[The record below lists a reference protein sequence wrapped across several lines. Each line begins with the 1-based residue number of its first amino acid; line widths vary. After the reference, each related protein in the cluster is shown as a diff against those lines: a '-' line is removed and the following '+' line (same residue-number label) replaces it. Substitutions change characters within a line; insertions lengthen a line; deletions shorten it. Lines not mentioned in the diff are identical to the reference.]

1 MDYKAIVDKLKNNK
15 HTRIVIFCILLAG
28 LLIFVNSLAK
38 YTNRIQGSTTVRP
51 ASFGKLALQEYDSDG
66 NPVAENNSETISL
79 SSLSTINKRVNLKY
93 SKGDIKTYIFFI
105 IKANG
110 WSYDAGEKKVAIM
123 GRNNDLVYIQIND
136 NWNYLEAPNVDSST
150 FVFYHLVDIDERF
163 EDDVISSINVNPISY
178 GEQSYLE
185 GNHDLSFSATVVQ
198 KVNDEP
204 AITSWNLLN
213 NN

>member
-1 MDYKAIVDKLKNNK
+1 MRLFISGRTSFILFNIDK
-15 HTRIVIFCILLAG
+15 
-28 LLIFVNSLAK
+28 S
-38 YTNRIQGSTTVRP
+38 
-51 ASFGKLALQEYDSDG
+51 
-66 NPVAENNSETISL
+66 
-79 SSLSTINKRVNLKY
+79 
-93 SKGDIKTYIFFI
+93 YIFFI
-105 IKANG
+105 INANG
-110 WSYDAGEKKVAIM
+110 WSYDATEKKVAIK

-136 NWNYLEAPNVDSST
+136 NWNYLEAPDVDAST

-185 GNHDLSFSATVVQ
+185 GNHDLSFSAAVVQ

>member
-1 MDYKAIVDKLKNNK
+1 MDYKAIVNKLKNNK
-15 HTRIVIFCILLAG
+15 HNRIIIFCILLAG
-28 LLIFVNSLAK
+28 LIIFVNSLAR

-51 ASFGKLALQEYDSDG
+51 AAFGKLTLQEYDSDG

-79 SSLSTINKRVNLKY
+79 SSLATINKRVNLKY
-93 SKGDIKTYIFFI
+93 SKGDIKSYIFFI
-105 IKANG
+105 INANG
-110 WSYDAGEKKVAIM
+110 WSYDATEKKVAIK

-136 NWNYLEAPNVDSST
+136 NWNYLEAPDVDAST

-185 GNHDLSFSATVVQ
+185 GNHDLSFSAAVVQ